1 MATRPIPEMTGDL
14 PGGVGERGDQ
24 AAEFVARFAKTWAD
38 PSPERLNE
46 LVHPDVVF
54 VQPIEPVV
62 RGHAMASAFWRR
74 LFTLIPD
81 LRGEVISWA
90 HREDVVF
97 IEVRLHGTLGGRP
110 IEWVSVDRILLDSG
124 KVRQRVANFN
134 PLPLIR
140 ALALRPAALVGF
152 IKTRLS
158 GGAP

>member
-1 MATRPIPEMTGDL
+1 
-14 PGGVGERGDQ
+14 
-24 AAEFVARFAKTWAD
+24 
-38 PSPERLNE
+38 
-46 LVHPDVVF
+46 VF
-54 VQPIEPVV
+54 IQPIEPVV

-140 ALALRPAALVGF
+140 ALALRPTALVGF

-158 GGAP
+158 SGAR